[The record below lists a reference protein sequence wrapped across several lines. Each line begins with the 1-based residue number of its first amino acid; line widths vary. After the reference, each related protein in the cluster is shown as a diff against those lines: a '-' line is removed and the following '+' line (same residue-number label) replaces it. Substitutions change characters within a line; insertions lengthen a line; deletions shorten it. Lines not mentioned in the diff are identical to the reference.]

1 MGAGMNKLKTLI
13 WLILLLS
20 LCSQAWA
27 APAIVQRKN
36 GTSASLTI
44 TSTSAGHT
52 YVGVTDSTSSP
63 ASVQTTG
70 GTGNTFTKYFCQH
83 TSTPEYM
90 CIWLVNSSNASATA
104 MTCTTCGTMNAM
116 WFWEW
121 SGVNTTTPIDTVVG
135 CGAGLAGFNL
145 ICPQTPGALLFN
157 NGYSSEGIVSTWEC
171 SGTATGFTNTG
182 FTGTSNGFPNGNAG
196 EDGVLS
202 SITTITVS
210 PGASSGCSGS
220 TVGFIIGLQ
229 AASGATQSCVWNIGF
244 FDYGTEVTSGNATAT
259 ADIINIGD
267 TIVIRPWCL
276 SSCTVTSVTVG
287 SQTATQTS
295 VAGNTGSTAGQ
306 PYLYYIL
313 SSTQSGLLTVTM
325 NISGT
330 YTDAQVSY
338 AEFPHTA
345 NCTVA
350 HDVDSA
356 LGSGS
361 TGTSITSPSI
371 TPSAAGEL
379 LFNFTAVESHA
390 TAIGSPWS
398 CLENY
403 GPGENSSCFDGT
415 TVNAWTYILSGASG
429 ATANNVTQLNSDPW
443 QALLTS
449 FSLTGSG
456 VVRRRRAWVIQSN

>member
-1 MGAGMNKLKTLI
+1 MNQAEAIEEISKALSHLTYQVAQENFAGFFSKNSLLEDLLLPALAIVLQTPALRNLNAMGHTNAFLDLGDDEARVGVQVTTEDDAAKVTKTLEGVLNSKLYDKYDRI
-13 WLILLLS
+13 VIFILRAVRPRFAKKTKDAWTAAYGTNLAFIPERDIISLPQLLS
-20 LCSQAWA
+20 LIKARPFSE
-27 APAIVQRKN
+27 
-36 GTSASLTI
+36 I
-44 TSTSAGHT
+44 TKI
-52 YVGVTDSTSSP
+52 
-63 ASVQTTG
+63 Q
-70 GTGNTFTKYFCQH
+70 
-83 TSTPEYM
+83 E
-90 CIWLVNSSNASATA
+90 
-104 MTCTTCGTMNAM
+104 
-116 WFWEW
+116 
-121 SGVNTTTPIDTVVG
+121 
-135 CGAGLAGFNL
+135 
-145 ICPQTPGALLFN
+145 LF
-157 NGYSSEGIVSTWEC
+157 SH
-171 SGTATGFTNTG
+171 
-182 FTGTSNGFPNGNAG
+182 
-196 EDGVLS
+196 
-202 SITTITVS
+202 
-210 PGASSGCSGS
+210 
-220 TVGFIIGLQ
+220 
-229 AASGATQSCVWNIGF
+229 
-244 FDYGTEVTSGNATAT
+244 
-259 ADIINIGD
+259 
-267 TIVIRPWCL
+267 
-276 SSCTVTSVTVG
+276 
-287 SQTATQTS
+287 
-295 VAGNTGSTAGQ
+295 TGSTAGQ

-350 HDVDSA
+350 HDVDSS

-371 TPSAAGEL
+371 TPSAPGEL
-379 LFNFTAVESHA
+379 LFGFTAVESHA

-403 GPGENSSCFDGT
+403 GPSENSSCFDGT